1 MTDSSGTIEA
11 KISDR
16 ISWLIKNFFSILL
29 FFVCPYSICVRTFW
43 SILARTF
50 EVLGVST
57 VGGVGNGKGFV
68 LKWWDDRR
76 CWDDDDNV
84 DRLGWSKYLFFYW
97 MKRKEKK
104 MKPEWSVV
112 IKSLLCRSSFKNSS
126 FWKSIDKRSSSEYRD
141 ALLCSPDI

>member
-1 MTDSSGTIEA
+1 
-11 KISDR
+11 
-16 ISWLIKNFFSILL
+16 
-29 FFVCPYSICVRTFW
+29 
-43 SILARTF
+43 
-50 EVLGVST
+50 
-57 VGGVGNGKGFV
+57 
-68 LKWWDDRR
+68 
-76 CWDDDDNV
+76 
-84 DRLGWSKYLFFYW
+84 